1 MAGLLGTAQSGTVVG
16 RPRPTKDEVFQYMA
30 ANNFSLDPKGLAAAL
45 KKQNQDVTDK
55 RNALTVADVGAAFDM
70 SPEQSAEWMQG
81 EWITGGGSTEKARL
95 QREAQQANGGGLI
108 AAQTQQSAPL
118 SPVQPVSAP
127 QIQAAPSAVQAQAQ
141 QITVDPTK
149 TSQGLYEQY
158 SAKDSLAKQLAE
170 TASMERANS
179 RGLLNSSMAV
189 GEAQKARDVVDLTSA
204 TTDSGIYANAAQTN
218 AQLGTQTSIAN
229 MNDAGSTQRARIQEA
244 GAGARQAQQLTSQ
257 QQLAELDAQ
266 VRKDISRENN
276 AQSMAVAQLNAATQ
290 ENINR
295 LDTASREKISQA
307 TIEANNL
314 ISNRQI
320 DASERG
326 NFQNATTNAMGNYAN
341 AISKIDLDTNLD
353 AESKAA
359 ARNAAEVVMRNSMTA
374 AAAVAGV
381 EGISQLWA
389 AE

>member
-1 MAGLLGTAQSGTVVG
+1 MAKNPLTQ
-16 RPRPTKDEVFQYMA
+16 K
-30 ANNFSLDPKGLAAAL
+30 
-45 KKQNQDVTDK
+45 DVTDYLSANNLQFDPQGINTALAK
-55 RNALTVADVGAAFDM
+55 YNGTIGNAADQYSTNDVGAAFGY
-70 SPEQSAEWMQG
+70 SPEQSRAWM
-81 EWITGGGSTEKARL
+81 
-95 QREAQQANGGGLI
+95 NGGTTATQQPAKPQGLL
-108 AAQTQQSAPL
+108 AQAQQSAPL
-118 SPVQPVSAP
+118 TPVQPVSAP

-179 RGLLNSSMAV
+179 RGLLNSSMAI

-229 MNDAGSTQRARIQEA
+229 MNDAGSTQRANIQES
-244 GAGARQAQQLTSQ
+244 GAGARQAQQLNSQ

-290 ENINR
+290 EKINQ
-295 LDTASREKISQA
+295 LDSASREKISQA

-341 AISKIDLDTNLD
+341 AISKIDLDTNLN
-353 AESKAA
+353 AASKAA
-359 ARNAAEVVMRNSMTA
+359 AKSDAESVMRNSMTA

-389 AE
+389 IE

>member
-1 MAGLLGTAQSGTVVG
+1 MAKNPLTQ
-16 RPRPTKDEVFQYMA
+16 K
-30 ANNFSLDPKGLAAAL
+30 
-45 KKQNQDVTDK
+45 DVTDYLSANNLQFDPQGINTALAK
-55 RNALTVADVGAAFDM
+55 YNGTIGNAADQYSTNDVGAAFGY
-70 SPEQSAEWMQG
+70 SPEQSRAWM
-81 EWITGGGSTEKARL
+81 
-95 QREAQQANGGGLI
+95 NGGTTATQQPAKPQGLL
-108 AAQTQQSAPL
+108 AQAQQSAPL
-118 SPVQPVSAP
+118 TPVQPVSAP

-179 RGLLNSSMAV
+179 RGLLNSSMAI

-229 MNDAGSTQRARIQEA
+229 MNDAGSTQRANIQES
-244 GAGARQAQQLTSQ
+244 GAGARQAQQLNSQ
-257 QQLAELDAQ
+257 QQLAELDAN
-266 VRKDISRENN
+266 VRKEISRENN

-290 ENINR
+290 EKINQ

-320 DASERG
+320 DASERS

-341 AISKIDLDTNLD
+341 AISKIDLDTNLN
-353 AESKAA
+353 AASKAA
-359 ARNAAEVVMRNSMTA
+359 AKSDAESVMRNSMTA

-389 AE
+389 IE

>member
-1 MAGLLGTAQSGTVVG
+1 MAKNPLTQ
-16 RPRPTKDEVFQYMA
+16 KDITDYLS
-30 ANNFSLDPKGLAAAL
+30 ANNLKFDPQGINTALAKYNGTIGNPAD
-45 KKQNQDVTDK
+45 QYSIN
-55 RNALTVADVGAAFDM
+55 DVGAAFGYT
-70 SPEQSAEWMQG
+70 PEQSRAWM
-81 EWITGGGSTEKARL
+81 
-95 QREAQQANGGGLI
+95 NGGTT
-108 AAQTQQSAPL
+108 ATQQPDKPQGLLETQQPAPL

-127 QIQAAPSAVQAQAQ
+127 QIQAEPSAVQAQAQ

-218 AQLGTQTSIAN
+218 AQLGTQASIAN
-229 MNDAGSTQRARIQEA
+229 MNDAGSTQRALIQES

-266 VRKDISRENN
+266 VRKDIARENN

-290 ENINR
+290 EKINQ

-320 DASERG
+320 GASERG
-326 NFQNATTNAMGNYAN
+326 NFQNAVTNAMGNYAN

-353 AESKAA
+353 AASKAA
-359 ARNAAEVVMRNSMTA
+359 AREAAEVVMRNSMTA

-389 AE
+389 VE

>member
-1 MAGLLGTAQSGTVVG
+1 MAKNPLTQ
-16 RPRPTKDEVFQYMA
+16 K
-30 ANNFSLDPKGLAAAL
+30 
-45 KKQNQDVTDK
+45 DVTDYLSA
-55 RNALTVADVGAAFDM
+55 NNLQFDPQGINTALAKFNGTVGNPADQYSVNDVGAAFGY
-70 SPEQSAEWMQG
+70 SPEQSRAWM
-81 EWITGGGSTEKARL
+81 
-95 QREAQQANGGGLI
+95 NGGTTATQQPAKPQGLL
-108 AAQTQQSAPL
+108 AQAQQSAPL
-118 SPVQPVSAP
+118 TPVQPVSAP

-179 RGLLNSSMAV
+179 RGLLNSSMAI

-229 MNDAGSTQRARIQEA
+229 MNDAGSTQRANIQES
-244 GAGARQAQQLTSQ
+244 GAGARQAQQLNSQ

-290 ENINR
+290 ESINR
-295 LDTASREKISQA
+295 LDSASREKISQA

-320 DASERG
+320 DASERS
-326 NFQNATTNAMGNYAN
+326 NFQTATTNAMGNYAN
-341 AISKIDLDTNLD
+341 AISKIDLDTNLN
-353 AESKAA
+353 AASKAA
-359 ARNAAEVVMRNSMTA
+359 AKSDAESVMRNSMTA

-381 EGISQLWA
+381 EGIAQLWA
-389 AE
+389 IE

>member
-1 MAGLLGTAQSGTVVG
+1 MYGGATATNTQPQPQPQPQGLLAQSTQTTA
-16 RPRPTKDEVFQYMA
+16 P
-30 ANNFSLDPKGLAAAL
+30 
-45 KKQNQDVTDK
+45 
-55 RNALTVADVGAAFDM
+55 
-70 SPEQSAEWMQG
+70 
-81 EWITGGGSTEKARL
+81 
-95 QREAQQANGGGLI
+95 
-108 AAQTQQSAPL
+108 AAQA
-118 SPVQPVSAP
+118 VQPVVVP
-127 QIQAAPSAVQAQAQ
+127 QIQSTPSAVQAQAQ

-179 RGLLNSSMAV
+179 RGLLNSLMAI

-218 AQLGTQTSIAN
+218 AQLGTQASIAN
-229 MNDAGSTQRARIQEA
+229 MNDAGSTQRAILQES
-244 GAGARQAQQLTSQ
+244 GASARQAQQLGMQASIANMNDAGSTQRAILQEFGASARQAQQLASQ
-257 QQLAELDAQ
+257 QQLADLDAQ
-266 VRKDISRENN
+266 VRKDIARENN

-290 ENINR
+290 EKINQ

-326 NFQNATTNAMGNYAN
+326 NFQNAVTNAMGNYAN

-353 AESKAA
+353 AASKAA
-359 ARNAAEVVMRNSMTA
+359 ARESAEVVMRNSMTA

-389 AE
+389 VE

>member
-1 MAGLLGTAQSGTVVG
+1 MAKNPLTQ
-16 RPRPTKDEVFQYMA
+16 K
-30 ANNFSLDPKGLAAAL
+30 
-45 KKQNQDVTDK
+45 DVTDYLSANNLK
-55 RNALTVADVGAAFDM
+55 FDPQWISPALA
-70 SPEQSAEWMQG
+70 
-81 EWITGGGSTEKARL
+81 KY
-95 QREAQQANGGGLI
+95 NGTIGNP
-108 AAQTQQSAPL
+108 AAQA
-118 SPVQPVSAP
+118 VQPVAAP
-127 QIQAAPSAVQAQAQ
+127 QIQSTPSAVQAQAQ

-179 RGLLNSSMAV
+179 RGLLNSSMAI

-218 AQLGTQTSIAN
+218 AQLGTQASIAN
-229 MNDAGSTQRARIQEA
+229 MNDAGSTQRALIQES
-244 GAGARQAQQLTSQ
+244 GAGARQAQQLTLQ
-257 QQLAELDAQ
+257 QQLAELDAQIAYMNDAGSTQRAILQESGASARQEQQLALQQRLAELDAQ

-290 ENINR
+290 EKINQ

-320 DASERG
+320 DALERG
-326 NFQNATTNAMGNYAN
+326 NFQNAVTNAMGNYAN
-341 AISKIDLDTNLD
+341 AISKIDLDPNLD
-353 AESKAA
+353 AASKAA
-359 ARNAAEVVMRNSMTA
+359 AREGAEVVMRNSMTA

-389 AE
+389 VE

>member
-1 MAGLLGTAQSGTVVG
+1 MAKNPLTQ
-16 RPRPTKDEVFQYMA
+16 K
-30 ANNFSLDPKGLAAAL
+30 
-45 KKQNQDVTDK
+45 DVTDYLSANNLK
-55 RNALTVADVGAAFDM
+55 FDPQGINTALAKYNGTIGNPADQYSINDVGAAFGY
-70 SPEQSAEWMQG
+70 SPEQSRAWMNGGTTATQQPAKPQG
-81 EWITGGGSTEKARL
+81 L
-95 QREAQQANGGGLI
+95 LAQQ
-108 AAQTQQSAPL
+108 

-189 GEAQKARDVVDLTSA
+189 GEAQKARDAVDLTSA
-204 TTDSGIYANAAQTN
+204 TTDSGIYSNAAQTN
-218 AQLGTQTSIAN
+218 AQLGTQASIAN
-229 MNDAGSTQRARIQEA
+229 MNDAGSTQRAYIQEA
-244 GAGARQAQQLTSQ
+244 GAGARQAQQLASQ

-290 ENINR
+290 EKINQ

-320 DASERG
+320 DASERS

-353 AESKAA
+353 AASKAA
-359 ARNAAEVVMRNSMTA
+359 AREAAEVVMRNSMTA
-374 AAAVAGV
+374 AASVAGV

-389 AE
+389 IE

>member
-1 MAGLLGTAQSGTVVG
+1 MAKNPLTQ
-16 RPRPTKDEVFQYMA
+16 K
-30 ANNFSLDPKGLAAAL
+30 
-45 KKQNQDVTDK
+45 DVTDYLSANNLQFDPQGINTALAK
-55 RNALTVADVGAAFDM
+55 YNGTIGNAADQYSTNDVGAAFGY
-70 SPEQSAEWMQG
+70 SPEQSRAWM
-81 EWITGGGSTEKARL
+81 
-95 QREAQQANGGGLI
+95 NGGTTATQQPAKPQGLL
-108 AAQTQQSAPL
+108 AQAQQSAPL
-118 SPVQPVSAP
+118 TPVQPVSAP

-179 RGLLNSSMAV
+179 RGLLNSSMAI

-229 MNDAGSTQRARIQEA
+229 MNDAGSTQRANIQES
-244 GAGARQAQQLTSQ
+244 GAGARQAQQLNSQ

-290 ENINR
+290 EKINQ
-295 LDTASREKISQA
+295 LDSASREKISQA

-320 DASERG
+320 DASERS

-341 AISKIDLDTNLD
+341 AISKIDLDTNLN
-353 AESKAA
+353 AASKAA
-359 ARNAAEVVMRNSMTA
+359 AKSDAESVMRNSLTA

-381 EGISQLWA
+381 EGIGQLWA
-389 AE
+389 IE

>member
-1 MAGLLGTAQSGTVVG
+1 MAKNPLTQ
-16 RPRPTKDEVFQYMA
+16 K
-30 ANNFSLDPKGLAAAL
+30 
-45 KKQNQDVTDK
+45 DVTDYLSANNLQFDPQGINTALAK
-55 RNALTVADVGAAFDM
+55 YNGTIGNAADQYSTNDVGAAFGY
-70 SPEQSAEWMQG
+70 SPEQSRAWM
-81 EWITGGGSTEKARL
+81 
-95 QREAQQANGGGLI
+95 NGGTTATQQPAKPQGLL
-108 AAQTQQSAPL
+108 AQAQQSAPL
-118 SPVQPVSAP
+118 TPVQPVSAP

-179 RGLLNSSMAV
+179 RGLLNSSMAI

-229 MNDAGSTQRARIQEA
+229 MNDAGSTQRANIQES
-244 GAGARQAQQLTSQ
+244 GAGARQAQQLNSQ

-290 ENINR
+290 EKINQ
-295 LDTASREKISQA
+295 LDSASREKISQA

-320 DASERG
+320 DASERS

-341 AISKIDLDTNLD
+341 AISKIDLDTNLN
-353 AESKAA
+353 AASKAA
-359 ARNAAEVVMRNSMTA
+359 AKSDAESVMRNSMTA

-389 AE
+389 IE

>member
-1 MAGLLGTAQSGTVVG
+1 MAKNPLTQ
-16 RPRPTKDEVFQYMA
+16 K
-30 ANNFSLDPKGLAAAL
+30 
-45 KKQNQDVTDK
+45 DVTDYLSANNLQFDPQGVSTALAK
-55 RNALTVADVGAAFDM
+55 FNGTIGNAADQYSINDVGAAFGY
-70 SPEQSAEWMQG
+70 SPEQSRAWM
-81 EWITGGGSTEKARL
+81 
-95 QREAQQANGGGLI
+95 NGGTTATQQPAKPQGLL
-108 AAQTQQSAPL
+108 AQAQQSAPL

-179 RGLLNSSMAV
+179 RGLLNSSMAI

-229 MNDAGSTQRARIQEA
+229 MNDAGSTQRANIQES
-244 GAGARQAQQLTSQ
+244 GAGARQAQQLNSQ

-290 ENINR
+290 EKINQ
-295 LDTASREKISQA
+295 LDSASREKISQA

-341 AISKIDLDTNLD
+341 AISKIDLDTNLN
-353 AESKAA
+353 AASKAA
-359 ARNAAEVVMRNSMTA
+359 AKSDAESVMRNSMTA

-389 AE
+389 IE

>member
-1 MAGLLGTAQSGTVVG
+1 MAKNPLTQ
-16 RPRPTKDEVFQYMA
+16 K
-30 ANNFSLDPKGLAAAL
+30 
-45 KKQNQDVTDK
+45 DVTDYLSA
-55 RNALTVADVGAAFDM
+55 NNLQFDPQGISTALAKYNGTIGNPADQYSINDVGAAFGY
-70 SPEQSAEWMQG
+70 SPEQSRAWM
-81 EWITGGGSTEKARL
+81 
-95 QREAQQANGGGLI
+95 NGGTT
-108 AAQTQQSAPL
+108 ATQQPAKPQGLLAQSTQTTAPAANA
-118 SPVQPVSAP
+118 VQPVSAP

-189 GEAQKARDVVDLTSA
+189 GEAQKARDAVDLTSA

-218 AQLGTQTSIAN
+218 AQLGTQASIAN
-229 MNDAGSTQRARIQEA
+229 MNDAGSTQRAYIQEA
-244 GAGARQAQQLTSQ
+244 GAGARQAQQLASQ

-290 ENINR
+290 EKINQ

-353 AESKAA
+353 AASKAA
-359 ARNAAEVVMRNSMTA
+359 AREAAEVVMRNSMTA

-389 AE
+389 VE

>member
-1 MAGLLGTAQSGTVVG
+1 MAKNPLTQ
-16 RPRPTKDEVFQYMA
+16 KDVTDYLS
-30 ANNFSLDPKGLAAAL
+30 ANNLQFDPKGVSTALA
-45 KKQNQDVTDK
+45 KFNG
-55 RNALTVADVGAAFDM
+55 TVGNPADQYSVNDVGAAFGY
-70 SPEQSAEWMQG
+70 SPEQSRAWMNGGTTATQQPAKPQG
-81 EWITGGGSTEKARL
+81 L
-95 QREAQQANGGGLI
+95 LAQQSQT
-108 AAQTQQSAPL
+108 QTQQSAPL

-127 QIQAAPSAVQAQAQ
+127 QIQAAPSPVQAQAQ

-179 RGLLNSSMAV
+179 RGLLNSSMAI

-218 AQLGTQTSIAN
+218 AQTSIAN
-229 MNDAGSTQRARIQEA
+229 MNDAGSTQRANIQES
-244 GAGARQAQQLTSQ
+244 GAGARQAQQLNSQ
-257 QQLAELDAQ
+257 QQLAELDAN

-290 ENINR
+290 EKINQ
-295 LDTASREKISQA
+295 LDSASREKISQA

-341 AISKIDLDTNLD
+341 AISKIDLDTNLN
-353 AESKAA
+353 AASKAA
-359 ARNAAEVVMRNSMTA
+359 AKSDAESVMRNSMTA

-389 AE
+389 IE

>member
-1 MAGLLGTAQSGTVVG
+1 MAKNPLTQ
-16 RPRPTKDEVFQYMA
+16 K
-30 ANNFSLDPKGLAAAL
+30 
-45 KKQNQDVTDK
+45 DVTDYLSANNLK
-55 RNALTVADVGAAFDM
+55 FDPQGINTALAKYNGTIGNPADQYSINDVGAAFGY
-70 SPEQSAEWMQG
+70 SPEQSRAWMNGGTTATQQPAKPQG
-81 EWITGGGSTEKARL
+81 L
-95 QREAQQANGGGLI
+95 LAQQ
-108 AAQTQQSAPL
+108 

-179 RGLLNSSMAV
+179 RGLLNSSMAI

-295 LDTASREKISQA
+295 LDSASREKISQA

-341 AISKIDLDTNLD
+341 AISKIYLDTNLD
-353 AESKAA
+353 AASKDA
-359 ARNAAEVVMRNSMTA
+359 ARAVAETVMRNSMIA
-374 AAAVAGV
+374 AASVAGV

-389 AE
+389 IE

>member
-1 MAGLLGTAQSGTVVG
+1 MAKNPLTQ
-16 RPRPTKDEVFQYMA
+16 K
-30 ANNFSLDPKGLAAAL
+30 
-45 KKQNQDVTDK
+45 DVTDYLSANNLQFDPQGINTALAK
-55 RNALTVADVGAAFDM
+55 YNGTIGNAADQYSTNDVGAAFGY
-70 SPEQSAEWMQG
+70 SPEQSRAWM
-81 EWITGGGSTEKARL
+81 
-95 QREAQQANGGGLI
+95 NGGTTATQQPAKPQGLL
-108 AAQTQQSAPL
+108 AQAQQSAPL
-118 SPVQPVSAP
+118 TPVQPVSAP

-179 RGLLNSSMAV
+179 RGLLNSSMAI
-189 GEAQKARDVVDLTSA
+189 GEAQKARDVVDLASA

-229 MNDAGSTQRARIQEA
+229 MNDAGSTQRANIQES
-244 GAGARQAQQLTSQ
+244 GAGARQAQQLNSQ

-290 ENINR
+290 EKINQ
-295 LDTASREKISQA
+295 LDSASREKISQA

-341 AISKIDLDTNLD
+341 AISKIDLDTNLN
-353 AESKAA
+353 AASKAA
-359 ARNAAEVVMRNSMTA
+359 AKSDAESVMRNSMTA

-389 AE
+389 IE

>member
-1 MAGLLGTAQSGTVVG
+1 MAKNPLTQ
-16 RPRPTKDEVFQYMA
+16 K
-30 ANNFSLDPKGLAAAL
+30 
-45 KKQNQDVTDK
+45 DVTDYLSANNLQFDPQGINTALAK
-55 RNALTVADVGAAFDM
+55 YNGTIGNAADQYSTNDVGAAFGY
-70 SPEQSAEWMQG
+70 SPEQSRAWM
-81 EWITGGGSTEKARL
+81 
-95 QREAQQANGGGLI
+95 NGGTTATQQPAKPQGLL
-108 AAQTQQSAPL
+108 AQAQQSAPL
-118 SPVQPVSAP
+118 TPVQPVSAP

-179 RGLLNSSMAV
+179 RGLLNSSMAI

-229 MNDAGSTQRARIQEA
+229 MNDAGSTQRANIQES
-244 GAGARQAQQLTSQ
+244 GAGARQAQQLNSQ

-290 ENINR
+290 EKINQ
-295 LDTASREKISQA
+295 LDSASREKISQA

-320 DASERG
+320 DASERS
-326 NFQNATTNAMGNYAN
+326 NFQTATTNAMGNYAN
-341 AISKIDLDTNLD
+341 AISKIDLDTNLN
-353 AESKAA
+353 AASKAA
-359 ARNAAEVVMRNSMTA
+359 AKSDAESVMRNSMTA

-389 AE
+389 IE

>member
-1 MAGLLGTAQSGTVVG
+1 MAKNPLTQ
-16 RPRPTKDEVFQYMA
+16 K
-30 ANNFSLDPKGLAAAL
+30 
-45 KKQNQDVTDK
+45 DVTDYLSA
-55 RNALTVADVGAAFDM
+55 NNLQFDPQGINTALAKHNGTIGNPADQYSINDVGAAFGY
-70 SPEQSAEWMQG
+70 SPEQSRAWMNGGATATQQPVKPQG
-81 EWITGGGSTEKARL
+81 L
-95 QREAQQANGGGLI
+95 LAQQPQT
-108 AAQTQQSAPL
+108 QTQQSA
-118 SPVQPVSAP
+118 PVSAP

-179 RGLLNSSMAV
+179 RGLLNSSMAI

-229 MNDAGSTQRARIQEA
+229 MNDAGSTQRANIQES
-244 GAGARQAQQLTSQ
+244 GAGARQAQQLNSQ

-290 ENINR
+290 EKINQ
-295 LDTASREKISQA
+295 LDSASREKISQA

-320 DASERG
+320 DASGRG

-353 AESKAA
+353 AASKAA
-359 ARNAAEVVMRNSMTA
+359 AREAAEVVMRNSMTA

-389 AE
+389 IE

>member
-1 MAGLLGTAQSGTVVG
+1 MAKNPLTQ
-16 RPRPTKDEVFQYMA
+16 KDVTDYLS
-30 ANNFSLDPKGLAAAL
+30 ANNLQFDPKGVSTALA
-45 KKQNQDVTDK
+45 KFNG
-55 RNALTVADVGAAFDM
+55 TVGNPADQYSINDVGAAFGY
-70 SPEQSAEWMQG
+70 SPEQSRAWMNGGTTATQQPAKPQG
-81 EWITGGGSTEKARL
+81 L
-95 QREAQQANGGGLI
+95 LAQQSQT
-108 AAQTQQSAPL
+108 QTQQSAPL

-179 RGLLNSSMAV
+179 RGLLNSSMAI

-229 MNDAGSTQRARIQEA
+229 MNDAGSTQRANIQES
-244 GAGARQAQQLTSQ
+244 GAGARQAQQLNSQ

-290 ENINR
+290 EKINQ
-295 LDTASREKISQA
+295 LDSASREKISQA

-341 AISKIDLDTNLD
+341 AISKIDLDTNLN
-353 AESKAA
+353 AASKAA
-359 ARNAAEVVMRNSMTA
+359 AKSDAESVMRNSLTA

-389 AE
+389 IE

>member
-1 MAGLLGTAQSGTVVG
+1 MAKNPLTQ
-16 RPRPTKDEVFQYMA
+16 K
-30 ANNFSLDPKGLAAAL
+30 
-45 KKQNQDVTDK
+45 DVTDYLSA
-55 RNALTVADVGAAFDM
+55 NNLQFDPQGINTALAKYNGTIGNPADQYSINDVGAAFGY
-70 SPEQSAEWMQG
+70 SPEQSRAWMNGGTTATQQPAKPQG
-81 EWITGGGSTEKARL
+81 L
-95 QREAQQANGGGLI
+95 LAQQSQT
-108 AAQTQQSAPL
+108 QTQQSAPL

-189 GEAQKARDVVDLTSA
+189 GEAQKARDAVDLTSA

-244 GAGARQAQQLTSQ
+244 GAGARQAQQLASQ

-266 VRKDISRENN
+266 IRKDIARENN
-276 AQSMAVAQLNAATQ
+276 AQSMAVAQLNATTQ

-320 DASERG
+320 DASERS

-353 AESKAA
+353 AASKAA
-359 ARNAAEVVMRNSMTA
+359 AREAAEVVMRNSMTA

-389 AE
+389 VE